1 VKKVDLFKRDLETI
15 EKELQTLS
23 TFRKTPQLE
32 KFVRQLHGERSFIK
46 RQIDQASGIV
56 HRRGATPE
64 QLARAQHNRS
74 EKNKRNWRYA
84 KAISDTYGIPVR
96 KVRSEL
102 KRRKEGLESEIK
114 DVQWRNPSP

>member
-1 VKKVDLFKRDLETI
+1 MNKVDRIKKDLEAI
-15 EKELQTLS
+15 EKELQALS
-23 TFRKTPQLE
+23 TFRKTPQLQ
-32 KFVRQLHGERSFIK
+32 KFIRQLHGERSFIK

-74 EKNKRNWRYA
+74 EKNRRNWRYA

-102 KRRKEGLESEIK
+102 KKRKEGLESDIK
-114 DVQWRNPSP
+114 DVMWRNPSP